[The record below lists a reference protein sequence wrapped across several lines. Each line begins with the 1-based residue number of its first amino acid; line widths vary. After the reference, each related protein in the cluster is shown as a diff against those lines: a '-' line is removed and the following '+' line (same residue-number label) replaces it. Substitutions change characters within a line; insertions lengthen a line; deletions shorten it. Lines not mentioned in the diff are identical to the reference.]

1 MEEKIKVFIAEESNQ
16 LKEKLVNLI
25 SKDTRFE
32 LVGSASTG
40 IECVEGIDKCSKID
54 VLYIDLLLPHI
65 DGITIIEKHIN
76 KAKVKKII
84 ATSWLTNDYIIE
96 RINNANVDMFLNK
109 PFSNE
114 SIIKNL
120 YSLGS
125 SILECCC
132 SSHFDEKIIEKDIT
146 DLLHEVGIPAH
157 IRGYSY
163 IRSSI
168 MYTIKNQDLMGQ
180 VTKVLYP
187 YIAKEYNSTS
197 TRVER
202 AIRHAIEIAWN
213 RGNIDAI
220 DDIFKYT
227 INASKSKPTNSEF
240 IAMIADKLRLKYQH
254 KEYEEVLI

>member
-1 MEEKIKVFIAEESNQ
+1 MKEKIKVFVAEESNQ
-16 LKEKLVNLI
+16 LKERLI
-25 SKDTRFE
+25 GLINSDSRFE
-32 LVGSASTG
+32 LVGSASSG
-40 IECVEGIDKCSKID
+40 SECLEKIEKCSKID

-65 DGITIIEKHIN
+65 DGITIVEKHVNRN
-76 KAKVKKII
+76 KVNKII

-96 RINNANVDMFLNK
+96 RINKANVDMFLNK

-125 SILECCC
+125 SNGYSIPAIV
-132 SSHFDEKIIEKDIT
+132 DEKIIEKEIT
-146 DLLHEVGIPAH
+146 ELLHEVGIPAH

-168 MYTIKNQDLMGQ
+168 MYTFKNQDLMGQ

-187 YIAKEYNSTS
+187 SIAKEYHSTS
-197 TRVER
+197 SRVER

-220 DDIFKYT
+220 DEIFKYT
-227 INASKSKPTNSEF
+227 INSNKAKPTNSEF

-254 KEYEEVLI
+254 REYQEVTN